1 MKNHIICLLGIS
13 LALLAGCVEDDLSW
27 KELIDAQQKELEAQK
42 AKQEA
47 EAQRLA
53 QLKETLDGLKKS
65 DAPFS
70 LVMAEAPSDTVSK
83 GLDFTSLIRVNPS
96 GLAFTKDM
104 LALDY
109 ISGKQFFRVEPDAQ
123 TKASYIKKAD
133 YFSLKDLAVD
143 KNASGKSLDGQYLA
157 TLSTA
162 AEEAV
167 WNDAHMAF
175 VGAYVDK
182 EGKNQLV
189 SSGPFNTVM
198 MPLPAE
204 GLSPWI
210 YPHASF
216 LINEKKKTAEGKEYF
231 EERFGTIYV
240 PLDQVLFKTKD
251 DSDGRIY
258 TPDNLRE
265 VAFALDEDCT
275 ASVKMEYDLKKRF
288 VSFEPD
294 TTANLTWREFKD
306 STGIKRQEV
315 RGTMLLKD
323 RWGGVS
329 SYHMKMYWY
338 NTTVITLNYEATEQ
352 EIKDGLAVDFSEE
365 VKKLGLVYADMAACR
380 RVLPIPTHHMY
391 NDLAFEDLDDK
402 NPEKG
407 QLVLY
412 HTPTP
417 GRTYSTNE
425 IRSVS
430 VGVSEVDRMFTPIT
444 VSFKMVINVTV
455 KANPIDNLAQKL
467 QGKWMLS
474 ETEEVPMLT
483 NNKLVLTFLS
493 ASKAVS
499 SCSKDGVWSPRLEHS
514 VEIDGNTVIITSHP
528 EEGVSFINRLY
539 VGSITATEMDASW
552 QRTVIRDGKVT
563 EVTKPQ
569 YVTSKKVD
577 ANFSQSI
584 LGLWEGQMIS
594 GQSPYDDGKK
604 HRWEYK
610 SNGTFVYYSQGADQQ
625 WVPQASNLH
634 EYFVDGNLLCT
645 RWKLAGDEAE
655 NREWWEIASLE
666 NGTMIWTA
674 LRMKADGS
682 TYTESFKMTKVE
694 EPK

>member
-1 MKNHIICLLGIS
+1 MKNPIIGLLGIS
-13 LALLAGCVEDDLSW
+13 LAVLVGCVQDDLSW
-27 KELIDAQQKELEAQK
+27 KELIDAQQEELDAQK

-47 EAQRLA
+47 EALRLA
-53 QLKETLDGLKKS
+53 QLKETIDGLKKS
-65 DAPFS
+65 DTPFS
-70 LVMAEAPSDTVSK
+70 LVMAEAPADTVSK
-83 GLDFTSLIRVNPS
+83 GLDFTGLIRVNPS
-96 GLAFTKDM
+96 GLTFTKEM

-109 ISGKQFFRVEPDAQ
+109 ISGKQFFRVDPDAQ
-123 TKASYIKKAD
+123 TKASYIKKPD
-133 YFSLKDLAVD
+133 YFSLKDLEVD
-143 KNASGKSLDGQYLA
+143 KNGSGEALNGQYLT
-157 TLSTA
+157 TLTTA

-189 SSGPFNTVM
+189 SSDPFNTVM

-231 EERFGTIYV
+231 EERFGTVYV
-240 PLDQVLFKTKD
+240 PLDKVLFKTKD
-251 DSDGRIY
+251 DSDGRYY
-258 TPDNLRE
+258 TPDNLKDI
-265 VAFALDEDCT
+265 AFVLDEDCT
-275 ASVKMEYDLKKRF
+275 ASVKLDYDLKKRY

-315 RGTMLLKD
+315 RGTMVLKD

-338 NTTVITLNYEATEQ
+338 NTNVITLNYEATEQ
-352 EIKDGLAVDFSEE
+352 EIKNGLTVDFSEE
-365 VKKLGLVYADMAACR
+365 VKKLGLVYSDMTACR
-380 RVLPIPTHHMY
+380 RVLPIPAHHMY
-391 NDLAFEDLDDK
+391 NDLAYEAFDDK
-402 NPEKG
+402 NPERG
-407 QLVLY
+407 ELVLY

-425 IRSVS
+425 LRSVS
-430 VGVSEVDRMFTPIT
+430 VGVSEVDDKFVPIT
-444 VSFKMVINVTV
+444 VSFKMVINVMV

-467 QGKWMLS
+467 QGKWILS
-474 ETEEVPMLT
+474 ESEEVPLPT
-483 NNKLVLTFLS
+483 DDKLVYTFLS
-493 ASKAVS
+493 ATKAIS
-499 SCSKDGVWSPRLEHS
+499 SCSREGIWSPKLEHS
-514 VEIDGNTVIITSHP
+514 VEMDGNTVLLTSHP
-528 EEGVSFINRLY
+528 EEGVTLINRLY

-563 EVTKPQ
+563 EVSKPQ
-569 YVTSKKVD
+569 YLTSKKVEAD
-577 ANFSQSI
+577 FSQSI
-584 LGLWEGQMIS
+584 LGLWEGQITS
-594 GQSPYDDGKK
+594 GQNPYDDGKK

-610 SNGTFVYYSQGADQQ
+610 SNGTFVYYNQADGQ
-625 WVPQASNLH
+625 WVPEGGSLS

-645 RWKLAGDEAE
+645 RWKVSGNEAE
-655 NREWWEIASLE
+655 YREWWEIKSLE

-674 LRMKADGS
+674 LRKKADGS
-682 TYTESFKMTKVE
+682 TQTESFTLTKVE
-694 EPK
+694 EGK

>member
-1 MKNHIICLLGIS
+1 MKNPIICLLGIS
-13 LALLAGCVEDDLSW
+13 LAVLAGCVQDDLSW
-27 KELIDAQQKELEAQK
+27 KELIDAQQEELDAQK

-47 EAQRLA
+47 EALRLA
-53 QLKETLDGLKKS
+53 QLKETIDGLKKS
-65 DAPFS
+65 DTPFS
-70 LVMAEAPSDTVSK
+70 LVLAEAPADTVSK
-83 GLDFTSLIRVNPS
+83 GLDFTGLIRVNPS
-96 GLAFTKDM
+96 GLTFTKEM

-109 ISGKQFFRVEPDAQ
+109 ISGKQFFRVDPDAQ
-123 TKASYIKKAD
+123 TKASYIKKPD
-133 YFSLKDLAVD
+133 YFSLKDLEVD
-143 KNASGKSLDGQYLA
+143 KNGSGEALNGQYVT
-157 TLSTA
+157 TLTTA

-189 SSGPFNTVM
+189 SSDPFNTVM

-231 EERFGTIYV
+231 EERFGTVYV
-240 PLDQVLFKTKD
+240 PLDKVLFKTKD
-251 DSDGRIY
+251 DSDGRYY
-258 TPDNLRE
+258 TPDNLKDI
-265 VAFALDEDCT
+265 AFVLDEDCT
-275 ASVKMEYDLKKRF
+275 ASVKLDYDLKKRY

-315 RGTMLLKD
+315 RGTMVLKD

-338 NTTVITLNYEATEQ
+338 NTNVITLNYEATEQ
-352 EIKDGLAVDFSEE
+352 EIKNGLTVDFSEE
-365 VKKLGLVYADMAACR
+365 VKKLGLVYSDMTACR
-380 RVLPIPTHHMY
+380 RVLPIPAHHMY
-391 NDLAFEDLDDK
+391 NDLAYEAFDDK
-402 NPEKG
+402 NPERG
-407 QLVLY
+407 ELVLY

-425 IRSVS
+425 LRSVS
-430 VGVSEVDRMFTPIT
+430 VGVSEVDDKFVPIT
-444 VSFKMVINVTV
+444 VSFKMVINVMV

-467 QGKWMLS
+467 QGKWILS
-474 ETEEVPMLT
+474 ESEEVPLPT
-483 NNKLVLTFLS
+483 DDKLVYTFLS
-493 ASKAVS
+493 ATKAIS
-499 SCSKDGVWSPRLEHS
+499 SCSREGIWSPKLEHS
-514 VEIDGNTVIITSHP
+514 VEMDGNTVLLTSHP
-528 EEGVSFINRLY
+528 EEGVTLINRLY

-563 EVTKPQ
+563 EVSKPQ
-569 YVTSKKVD
+569 YLTSKKVEAD
-577 ANFSQSI
+577 FSQSI
-584 LGLWEGQMIS
+584 LGLWEGQITS
-594 GQSPYDDGKK
+594 GQNPYDDGKK

-610 SNGTFVYYSQGADQQ
+610 SNGTFVYYNQGTDGQ
-625 WVPQASNLH
+625 WVPEGGSLS

-645 RWKLAGDEAE
+645 RWKVPGNEAE
-655 NREWWEIASLE
+655 YREWWEVKSLE

-674 LRMKADGS
+674 LRRNADGS
-682 TYTESFKMTKVE
+682 ARTESFTLTKVE
-694 EPK
+694 EGK

>member
-1 MKNHIICLLGIS
+1 MKNPIICLLGIS
-13 LALLAGCVEDDLSW
+13 LAVLAGCVQDDLSW
-27 KELIDAQQKELEAQK
+27 KELIDAQQEELDAQK

-47 EAQRLA
+47 EALRLA
-53 QLKETLDGLKKS
+53 QLKETIDGLKKS
-65 DAPFS
+65 DTPFS
-70 LVMAEAPSDTVSK
+70 LVLAEAPADTVSK
-83 GLDFTSLIRVNPS
+83 GLDFTGLIRVNPS
-96 GLAFTKDM
+96 GLTFTKEM

-109 ISGKQFFRVEPDAQ
+109 ISGKQFFRVDPDAQ
-123 TKASYIKKAD
+123 TKASYIKKPD
-133 YFSLKDLAVD
+133 YFSLKDLEVD
-143 KNASGKSLDGQYLA
+143 KNGSGEALNGQYVT
-157 TLSTA
+157 TLTTA

-189 SSGPFNTVM
+189 SSDPFNTVM

-231 EERFGTIYV
+231 EERFGTVYV
-240 PLDQVLFKTKD
+240 PLDKVLFKTKD
-251 DSDGRIY
+251 DSDGRYY
-258 TPDNLRE
+258 TPDNLKDI
-265 VAFALDEDCT
+265 AFVLDEDCT
-275 ASVKMEYDLKKRF
+275 ASVKLDYDLKKRY

-315 RGTMLLKD
+315 RGTMVLKD

-338 NTTVITLNYEATEQ
+338 NTNVITLNYEATEQ
-352 EIKDGLAVDFSEE
+352 EIKNGLTVDFSEE
-365 VKKLGLVYADMAACR
+365 VKKLGLVYSDMTACR
-380 RVLPIPTHHMY
+380 RVLPIPAHHMY
-391 NDLAFEDLDDK
+391 NDLAYEAFDDK
-402 NPEKG
+402 NPERG
-407 QLVLY
+407 ELVLY

-425 IRSVS
+425 LRSVS
-430 VGVSEVDRMFTPIT
+430 VGVSEVDDKFVPIT
-444 VSFKMVINVTV
+444 VSFKMVINVMV

-467 QGKWMLS
+467 QGKWILS
-474 ETEEVPMLT
+474 ESEEVPLPT
-483 NNKLVLTFLS
+483 DDKLVYTFLS
-493 ASKAVS
+493 ATKAIS
-499 SCSKDGVWSPRLEHS
+499 SCSREGIWSPKLEHS
-514 VEIDGNTVIITSHP
+514 VEMDGNTVLLTSHP
-528 EEGVSFINRLY
+528 EEGVTLINRLY

-563 EVTKPQ
+563 EVSKPQ
-569 YVTSKKVD
+569 YLTSKKVEAD
-577 ANFSQSI
+577 FSQSI
-584 LGLWEGQMIS
+584 LGLWEGQITS
-594 GQSPYDDGKK
+594 GQNPYDDGKK

-610 SNGTFVYYSQGADQQ
+610 SNGTFVYYNQGTDGQ
-625 WVPQASNLH
+625 WVPEGGSLS

-645 RWKLAGDEAE
+645 RWKVPGNEAE
-655 NREWWEIASLE
+655 YREWWEVKSLE

-674 LRMKADGS
+674 LRRNADGS
-682 TYTESFKMTKVE
+682 ARTESFTLTKVE
-694 EPK
+694 EGI

>member
-1 MKNHIICLLGIS
+1 MKNPIICLLGIS
-13 LALLAGCVEDDLSW
+13 LAVLAGCVQDDLSW
-27 KELIDAQQKELEAQK
+27 KELIDAQQEELDAQK

-47 EAQRLA
+47 EALRLA
-53 QLKETLDGLKKS
+53 QLKETIDGLKKS
-65 DAPFS
+65 DTPFS
-70 LVMAEAPSDTVSK
+70 LVLAEAPADTVSK
-83 GLDFTSLIRVNPS
+83 GLDFTGLIRVNPS
-96 GLAFTKDM
+96 GLTFTKEM

-109 ISGKQFFRVEPDAQ
+109 ISGKQFFRVDPDAQ
-123 TKASYIKKAD
+123 TKASYIKKPD
-133 YFSLKDLAVD
+133 YFSLKDLEVD
-143 KNASGKSLDGQYLA
+143 KNGSGEALNGQYLT
-157 TLSTA
+157 TLTTA

-189 SSGPFNTVM
+189 SSDPFNTVM

-231 EERFGTIYV
+231 EERFGTVYV
-240 PLDQVLFKTKD
+240 PLDKVLFKTKD
-251 DSDGRIY
+251 DSDGRYY
-258 TPDNLRE
+258 TPDNLKDI
-265 VAFALDEDCT
+265 AFVLDEDCT
-275 ASVKMEYDLKKRF
+275 ASVKLDYDLKKRY

-315 RGTMLLKD
+315 RGTMVLKD

-338 NTTVITLNYEATEQ
+338 NTNVITLNYEATEQ
-352 EIKDGLAVDFSEE
+352 EIKNGLTVDFSEE
-365 VKKLGLVYADMAACR
+365 VKKLGLVYSDMTACR
-380 RVLPIPTHHMY
+380 RVLPIPAHHMY
-391 NDLAFEDLDDK
+391 NDLAYEAFDDK
-402 NPEKG
+402 NPERG
-407 QLVLY
+407 ELVLY

-425 IRSVS
+425 LRSVS
-430 VGVSEVDRMFTPIT
+430 VGVSEVDDKFVPIT
-444 VSFKMVINVTV
+444 VSFKMVINVMV

-467 QGKWMLS
+467 QGKWILS
-474 ETEEVPMLT
+474 ESEEVPLPT
-483 NNKLVLTFLS
+483 DDKLVYTFLS
-493 ASKAVS
+493 ATKAIS
-499 SCSKDGVWSPRLEHS
+499 SCSREGIWSPKLEHS
-514 VEIDGNTVIITSHP
+514 VEMDGNTVLLTSHP
-528 EEGVSFINRLY
+528 EEGVTLINRLY

-563 EVTKPQ
+563 EVSKPQ
-569 YVTSKKVD
+569 YLTSKKVEAD
-577 ANFSQSI
+577 FSQSI
-584 LGLWEGQMIS
+584 LGLWEGQITS
-594 GQSPYDDGKK
+594 GQNPYDDGKK

-610 SNGTFVYYSQGADQQ
+610 SNGTFVYYNQGTDGQ
-625 WVPQASNLH
+625 WVPEGGSLS

-645 RWKLAGDEAE
+645 RWKVPGNEAE
-655 NREWWEIASLE
+655 YREWWEVKSLE

-674 LRMKADGS
+674 LRRNADGS
-682 TYTESFKMTKVE
+682 ARTESFTLTKVE
-694 EPK
+694 EGI

>member
-1 MKNHIICLLGIS
+1 MKNPIICLLGIS
-13 LALLAGCVEDDLSW
+13 LAVLAGCVQDDLSW
-27 KELIDAQQKELEAQK
+27 KELIDAQQEELDAQK

-47 EAQRLA
+47 EALRLA
-53 QLKETLDGLKKS
+53 QLKETIDGLKKS
-65 DAPFS
+65 DTPFS
-70 LVMAEAPSDTVSK
+70 LVMAETPADTVSK
-83 GLDFTSLIRVNPS
+83 GLDFTGLIRVNPS
-96 GLAFTKDM
+96 GLTFTKEM

-109 ISGKQFFRVEPDAQ
+109 ISGKQFFRVDPDAQ
-123 TKASYIKKAD
+123 TKASYIKKPD
-133 YFSLKDLAVD
+133 YFSLKNLEVD
-143 KNASGKSLDGQYLA
+143 KNGSGEALNGQYLT
-157 TLSTA
+157 TLTTA

-189 SSGPFNTVM
+189 SSDPFNTVM

-231 EERFGTIYV
+231 EERFGTVYV
-240 PLDQVLFKTKD
+240 PLDKVLFKTKD
-251 DSDGRIY
+251 DSDGRYY
-258 TPDNLRE
+258 TPDNLKDI
-265 VAFALDEDCT
+265 AFVLDEDCT
-275 ASVKMEYDLKKRF
+275 ASVKLDYDLKKRY

-315 RGTMLLKD
+315 RGTMVLKD

-338 NTTVITLNYEATEQ
+338 NTNVITLNYEATEQ
-352 EIKDGLAVDFSEE
+352 EIKNGLTVDFSEE
-365 VKKLGLVYADMAACR
+365 VKKLGLVYSDMTACR
-380 RVLPIPTHHMY
+380 RVLPIPAHHMY
-391 NDLAFEDLDDK
+391 NDLAYEAFDDK
-402 NPEKG
+402 NPERG
-407 QLVLY
+407 ELVLY

-425 IRSVS
+425 LRSVS
-430 VGVSEVDRMFTPIT
+430 VGVSEVDDKFVPIT
-444 VSFKMVINVTV
+444 VSFKMVINVMV

-467 QGKWMLS
+467 QGKWVLS
-474 ETEEVPMLT
+474 ESEEVPLPT
-483 NNKLVLTFLS
+483 DDKLVYTFLS
-493 ASKAVS
+493 ATKAVS
-499 SCSKDGVWSPRLEHS
+499 SCSREGVWSPKLEHS
-514 VEIDGNTVIITSHP
+514 VEMDGNTVLLTSHP
-528 EEGVSFINRLY
+528 EEGVTLINRLY

-563 EVTKPQ
+563 EVSKPQ
-569 YVTSKKVD
+569 YLTSKKVEAD
-577 ANFSQSI
+577 FSQSI
-584 LGLWEGQMIS
+584 LGLWEGQITS
-594 GQSPYDDGKK
+594 GQNPYDDGKK

-610 SNGTFVYYSQGADQQ
+610 SNGTFVYYNQADGQ
-625 WVPQASNLH
+625 WVPEGGSLS

-645 RWKLAGDEAE
+645 RWKVPGNEAE
-655 NREWWEIASLE
+655 YREWWEIKSLE

-674 LRMKADGS
+674 FRKKADGS
-682 TYTESFKMTKVE
+682 TYTESFEMTRVE
-694 EPK
+694 

>member
-1 MKNHIICLLGIS
+1 MKNPIICLLGIS
-13 LALLAGCVEDDLSW
+13 LAVLAGCVQDDLSW
-27 KELIDAQQKELEAQK
+27 KELIDAQQEELDAQK

-47 EAQRLA
+47 EALRLA
-53 QLKETLDGLKKS
+53 QLKETIDGLKKS
-65 DAPFS
+65 DTPFS
-70 LVMAEAPSDTVSK
+70 LVMAEAPADTVSK
-83 GLDFTSLIRVNPS
+83 GLDFTGLIRVNPS
-96 GLAFTKDM
+96 GLTFTKEM

-109 ISGKQFFRVEPDAQ
+109 ISGKQFFRVDPDAQ
-123 TKASYIKKAD
+123 TKASYIKKPD
-133 YFSLKDLAVD
+133 YFSLKNLEVD
-143 KNASGKSLDGQYLA
+143 KNGSGEALNGQYVT
-157 TLSTA
+157 TLTTA

-189 SSGPFNTVM
+189 SPDPFNTVM

-231 EERFGTIYV
+231 EERFGTVYV
-240 PLDQVLFKTKD
+240 PLDKVLFKTKD
-251 DSDGRIY
+251 DSDGRYY
-258 TPDNLRE
+258 TPDNLKDI
-265 VAFALDEDCT
+265 AFVLDEDCT
-275 ASVKMEYDLKKRF
+275 ASVKLDYDLKKRY

-338 NTTVITLNYEATEQ
+338 NTNVITLNYEATEQ
-352 EIKDGLAVDFSEE
+352 EIKNGLTVDFSEE

-402 NPEKG
+402 NPERG
-407 QLVLY
+407 ELVLY

-425 IRSVS
+425 LRSVS
-430 VGVSEVDRMFTPIT
+430 VGVSEVDDKFVPIT
-444 VSFKMVINVTV
+444 VSFKMVINVMV
-455 KANPIDNLAQKL
+455 KANPIDNLTQKL
-467 QGKWMLS
+467 QGKWVLS
-474 ETEEVPMLT
+474 ESEEVPLPT
-483 NNKLVLTFLS
+483 DDKLVYTFLS
-493 ASKAVS
+493 ATKAVS
-499 SCSKDGVWSPRLEHS
+499 SCSREGVWSPKLEHS
-514 VEIDGNTVIITSHP
+514 VEMDGNTVLLTSHP
-528 EEGVSFINRLY
+528 EEGVTLINRLY

-563 EVTKPQ
+563 EVSKPQ
-569 YVTSKKVD
+569 YLTSKKVEAD
-577 ANFSQSI
+577 FSQSI
-584 LGLWEGQMIS
+584 LGLWEGQITS
-594 GQSPYDDGKK
+594 GQNPYDDGKK

-610 SNGTFVYYSQGADQQ
+610 SNGTFVYYNQADGQ
-625 WVPQASNLH
+625 WVPEGGSLS

-645 RWKLAGDEAE
+645 RWKVSGNEAE
-655 NREWWEIASLE
+655 YREWWEVKSLE

-674 LRMKADGS
+674 LRKKADGS
-682 TYTESFKMTKVE
+682 TYTESFEMTRVE
-694 EPK
+694 

>member
-1 MKNHIICLLGIS
+1 MKNPIICLLGIS
-13 LALLAGCVEDDLSW
+13 LAVLAGCVQDDLSW
-27 KELIDAQQKELEAQK
+27 KELIDAQQEELDAQK

-47 EAQRLA
+47 EALRLA
-53 QLKETLDGLKKS
+53 QLKETIDGLKKS
-65 DAPFS
+65 DTPFS
-70 LVMAEAPSDTVSK
+70 LVMAEAPADTVSK
-83 GLDFTSLIRVNPS
+83 GLDFTGLIRVNPS
-96 GLAFTKDM
+96 GLTFTKEM

-109 ISGKQFFRVEPDAQ
+109 ISGKQFFRVDPDAQ
-123 TKASYIKKAD
+123 TKASYIKKPD
-133 YFSLKDLAVD
+133 YFSLKDLEVD
-143 KNASGKSLDGQYLA
+143 KNGSGEALNGQYLT
-157 TLSTA
+157 TLTTA

-189 SSGPFNTVM
+189 SSDPFNTVM

-240 PLDQVLFKTKD
+240 PLDKVLFKTKD
-251 DSDGRIY
+251 DSDGRYY
-258 TPDNLRE
+258 TPDNLKDI
-265 VAFALDEDCT
+265 AFVLDEDCT
-275 ASVKMEYDLKKRF
+275 ASVKLDYDLKKRY

-315 RGTMLLKD
+315 RGTMVLKD

-338 NTTVITLNYEATEQ
+338 NTNVITLNYEATEQ
-352 EIKDGLAVDFSEE
+352 EIKNGLTVDFSEE
-365 VKKLGLVYADMAACR
+365 VKKLGLVYSDMTACR
-380 RVLPIPTHHMY
+380 RVLPIPAHHMY
-391 NDLAFEDLDDK
+391 NDLAYEAFDDK
-402 NPEKG
+402 NPERG
-407 QLVLY
+407 ELVLY

-425 IRSVS
+425 LRSVS
-430 VGVSEVDRMFTPIT
+430 VGVSEVDDKFVPIT
-444 VSFKMVINVTV
+444 VSFKMVINVMV
-455 KANPIDNLAQKL
+455 KANPIDNLTQKL
-467 QGKWMLS
+467 QGKWVLS
-474 ETEEVPMLT
+474 ESEEVPLPT
-483 NNKLVLTFLS
+483 DNKLVYTFLS
-493 ASKAVS
+493 ATKAVS
-499 SCSKDGVWSPRLEHS
+499 SCSREGVWSPKLEHS
-514 VEIDGNTVIITSHP
+514 VEMDGNTVLLTSHP
-528 EEGVSFINRLY
+528 EEGVTLINRLY

-563 EVTKPQ
+563 EVSKPQ
-569 YVTSKKVD
+569 YLTSKKVEAD
-577 ANFSQSI
+577 FSQSI
-584 LGLWEGQMIS
+584 LGLWEGQITS
-594 GQSPYDDGKK
+594 GQNPYDDGKK

-610 SNGTFVYYSQGADQQ
+610 SNGTFVYYNQADGQ
-625 WVPQASNLH
+625 WVPEGGSLS

-645 RWKLAGDEAE
+645 RWKVPGNEAE
-655 NREWWEIASLE
+655 YREWWEIKSLE

-674 LRMKADGS
+674 LRRNADGS
-682 TYTESFKMTKVE
+682 ARTESFTLTKVE
-694 EPK
+694 EGK

>member
-1 MKNHIICLLGIS
+1 MKNPIICLLGIS
-13 LALLAGCVEDDLSW
+13 LAVLAGCVQDDLSW
-27 KELIDAQQKELEAQK
+27 KELIDAQQEELDAQK

-47 EAQRLA
+47 EALRLA
-53 QLKETLDGLKKS
+53 QLKETIDGLKKS
-65 DAPFS
+65 DTPFS
-70 LVMAEAPSDTVSK
+70 LVLAEAPADTVSK
-83 GLDFTSLIRVNPS
+83 GLDFTGLIRVNPS
-96 GLAFTKDM
+96 GLTFTKEM

-109 ISGKQFFRVEPDAQ
+109 ISGKQFFRVDPDAQ
-123 TKASYIKKAD
+123 TKASYIKKPD
-133 YFSLKDLAVD
+133 YFSLKDLEVD
-143 KNASGKSLDGQYLA
+143 KNGSGEALNGQYLT
-157 TLSTA
+157 TLTTA

-189 SSGPFNTVM
+189 SSDPFNTVM

-231 EERFGTIYV
+231 EERFGTVYV
-240 PLDQVLFKTKD
+240 PLDKVLFKTKD
-251 DSDGRIY
+251 DSDGRYY
-258 TPDNLRE
+258 TPDNLKDI
-265 VAFALDEDCT
+265 AFVLDEDCT
-275 ASVKMEYDLKKRF
+275 ASVKLDYDLKKRY

-315 RGTMLLKD
+315 RGTMVLKD

-338 NTTVITLNYEATEQ
+338 NTNVITLNYEATEQ
-352 EIKDGLAVDFSEE
+352 EIKNGLTVDFSEE
-365 VKKLGLVYADMAACR
+365 VKKLGLVYSDMTACR
-380 RVLPIPTHHMY
+380 RVLPIPAHHMY
-391 NDLAFEDLDDK
+391 NDLAYEAFDDK
-402 NPEKG
+402 NPERG
-407 QLVLY
+407 ELVLY

-425 IRSVS
+425 LRSVS
-430 VGVSEVDRMFTPIT
+430 VGVSEVDDKFVPIT
-444 VSFKMVINVTV
+444 VSFKMVINVMV

-467 QGKWMLS
+467 QGKWILS
-474 ETEEVPMLT
+474 ESEEVPLPT
-483 NNKLVLTFLS
+483 DDKLVYTFLS
-493 ASKAVS
+493 ATKAIS
-499 SCSKDGVWSPRLEHS
+499 SCSREGIWSPKLEHS
-514 VEIDGNTVIITSHP
+514 VEVDGNTVLLTSHP
-528 EEGVSFINRLY
+528 EEGVTLINRLY

-563 EVTKPQ
+563 EVSKPQ
-569 YVTSKKVD
+569 YLTSKKVEAD
-577 ANFSQSI
+577 FSQSI
-584 LGLWEGQMIS
+584 LGLWEGQITS
-594 GQSPYDDGKK
+594 GQNPYDDGKK

-610 SNGTFVYYSQGADQQ
+610 SNGTFVYYNQADGQ
-625 WVPQASNLH
+625 WVPEGGSLS

-645 RWKLAGDEAE
+645 RWKVPGNEAE
-655 NREWWEIASLE
+655 YREWWEVKSLE

-674 LRMKADGS
+674 LRRNADGS
-682 TYTESFKMTKVE
+682 ARTESFTLTKVE
-694 EPK
+694 EGI

>member
-1 MKNHIICLLGIS
+1 MKNPIICLLGIS
-13 LALLAGCVEDDLSW
+13 LAVLAGCVQDDLSW
-27 KELIDAQQKELEAQK
+27 KELIDAQQEELDAQK

-47 EAQRLA
+47 EALRLA
-53 QLKETLDGLKKS
+53 QLKETIDGLKKS
-65 DAPFS
+65 DTPFS
-70 LVMAEAPSDTVSK
+70 LVMAEAPADTVSK
-83 GLDFTSLIRVNPS
+83 GLDFTGLIRVNPS
-96 GLAFTKDM
+96 GLTFTKEM

-109 ISGKQFFRVEPDAQ
+109 ISGKQFFRVDPDAQ
-123 TKASYIKKAD
+123 TKASYIKKPD
-133 YFSLKDLAVD
+133 YFSLKNLEVD
-143 KNASGKSLDGQYLA
+143 KNGSGEALNGQYVT
-157 TLSTA
+157 TLTTA

-189 SSGPFNTVM
+189 SSDPFNTVM

-240 PLDQVLFKTKD
+240 PLDKVLFKTKD
-251 DSDGRIY
+251 DSDGRYY
-258 TPDNLRE
+258 TPDNLKDI
-265 VAFALDEDCT
+265 AFVLDEDCT
-275 ASVKMEYDLKKRF
+275 ASVKLDYDLKKRY

-315 RGTMLLKD
+315 RGTMVLKD

-338 NTTVITLNYEATEQ
+338 NTNVITLNYEATEQ
-352 EIKDGLAVDFSEE
+352 EIKNGLTVDFSEE
-365 VKKLGLVYADMAACR
+365 VKKLGLVYSDMTACR
-380 RVLPIPTHHMY
+380 RVLPIPAHHMY
-391 NDLAFEDLDDK
+391 NDLAYEAFDDK
-402 NPEKG
+402 NPERG
-407 QLVLY
+407 ELVLY

-425 IRSVS
+425 LRSVS
-430 VGVSEVDRMFTPIT
+430 VGVSEVDDKFVPIT
-444 VSFKMVINVTV
+444 VSFKMVINVMV
-455 KANPIDNLAQKL
+455 KANPIDNLTQKL
-467 QGKWMLS
+467 QGKWVLS
-474 ETEEVPMLT
+474 ESEEVPLPT
-483 NNKLVLTFLS
+483 DDKLVYTFLS
-493 ASKAVS
+493 ATKAVS
-499 SCSKDGVWSPRLEHS
+499 SCSREGVWSPKLEHS
-514 VEIDGNTVIITSHP
+514 VEMDGNTVLLTSHP
-528 EEGVSFINRLY
+528 EEGVTLINRLY

-563 EVTKPQ
+563 EVSKPQ
-569 YVTSKKVD
+569 YLTSKKVEVD
-577 ANFSQSI
+577 FSQSI
-584 LGLWEGQMIS
+584 LGLWEGQITS
-594 GQSPYDDGKK
+594 GQNSYDDGKK

-610 SNGTFVYYSQGADQQ
+610 SNGTFVYYNQADGQ
-625 WVPQASNLH
+625 WVPEGGSLS

-645 RWKLAGDEAE
+645 RWKVPGNEAE
-655 NREWWEIASLE
+655 YREWWEIKSLE

-674 LRMKADGS
+674 LRRNADGS
-682 TYTESFKMTKVE
+682 ARTESFTLTKVE
-694 EPK
+694 EEK